1 MRSIGAANV
10 STFIEEIK
18 PLVTEDI
25 DALLA
30 EAQANFK
37 RDRPLIEQFQMMVD
51 LARKSP
57 QLRSLLDWQ
66 RVEIA
71 TMLVGYRA
79 STGGVRV
86 DYRSP
91 SRYLMLLRRTAALE
105 VGDFTMHASRQDIV
119 DQAVS
124 YGASETTARRL
135 INDTKHA
142 GLIDI
147 VPCHH
152 LCGLGCPLADG
163 KCGSQKHFVTPTG
176 SWMFSHA
183 VKQLVSML
191 YRYSL
196 YRFESSDP
204 LAASTFSER
213 WTRNF
218 GFRQSTLDAAELV
231 CAAWT
236 TAPVSWS
243 GQRRRSRLSN

>member
-1 MRSIGAANV
+1 MRLIGARNV
-10 STFIEEIK
+10 STFIEKIK

-57 QLRSLLDWQ
+57 QLSSLLDWQ

-105 VGDFTMHASRQDIV
+105 VGDFTMHATRQDIV
-119 DQAVS
+119 GQALS
-124 YGASETTARRL
+124 YGASETSARRL
-135 INDTKHA
+135 INDTEHA
-142 GLIDI
+142 GLVNI
-147 VPCHH
+147 VAC
-152 LCGLGCPLADG
+152 A
-163 KCGSQKHFVTPTG
+163 KSQKRYVAPTG
-176 SWMFSHA
+176 SWMVSHC

-191 YRYSL
+191 YRYAL
-196 YRFESSDP
+196 YRFDASDP

-213 WTRNF
+213 WIRNF
-218 GFRQSTLDAAELV
+218 GFRKSTLDAAEQL
-231 CAAWT
+231 WLR
-236 TAPVSWS
+236 VS
-243 GQRRRSRLSN
+243 N